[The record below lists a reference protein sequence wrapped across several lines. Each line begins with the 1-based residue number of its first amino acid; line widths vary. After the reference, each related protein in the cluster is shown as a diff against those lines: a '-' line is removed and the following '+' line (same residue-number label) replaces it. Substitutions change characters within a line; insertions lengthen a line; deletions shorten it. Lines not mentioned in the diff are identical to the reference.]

1 MHFGGGTQ
9 LSRHLRRDRAGSF
22 VLYEVVL
29 SVIVLTV
36 LGCFTVRM
44 LIYAK
49 NTNAKAYDLYKGLS
63 EAISAVEIVKS
74 LPHPDGLAEA
84 DFGPGYEVLVM
95 GSAIDVTGRFDEK
108 WNPMDSDTPE
118 EEVCYYVRVKVA
130 PSAEPDGFTEE
141 SPMLYR
147 IDVEITRVAPY
158 VLEKHGGYQ
167 VFSLQATKCF
177 TSFTK

>member
-1 MHFGGGTQ
+1 MHFGGVTQ

-22 VLYEVVL
+22 VLYELVL
-29 SVIVLTV
+29 SVIALTV
-36 LGCFTVRM
+36 LGCFTVWM
-44 LIYAK
+44 LISAK
-49 NTNAKAYDLYKGLS
+49 NTNAKAYDLYRGLS

-74 LPHPDGLAEA
+74 LPHPDGLAGA

-95 GSAIDVTGRFDEK
+95 GNAIDVTGRFDEK
-108 WNPMDSDTPE
+108 WNPMDSDRPE

-130 PSAEPDGFTEE
+130 PYAEPDGFTEE
-141 SPMLYR
+141 PPMLYR